1 MKETIK
7 KLFKE
12 IKKESVIGAATVIIL
27 GILLLI
33 GVESLICK
41 VIGVMSLVLGAVFL
55 LFYFVNIFRR
65 IRIPSQLMLAVG
77 TLTVGV
83 IFYFQNSV
91 IVNLLSLIFAVV
103 LILDGAVKLDSAID
117 MLQRKTKGASIMVL
131 LFALAALAVGFL
143 ILLGTISGMKT
154 IGYILIADGIF
165 DIVTIIV
172 LSAKVR
178 KTLK

>member
-65 IRIPSQLMLAVG
+65 TRIPSQLMLAVG

-117 MLQRKTKGASIMVL
+117 MLQRKTKGVSLMVL
-131 LFALAALAVGFL
+131 LFALAALAVGFM